1 MKNRAKATFDFV
13 KDVAQN
19 FGAHNVGVIAAGVA
33 FFALL
38 SLFPTILLLLASIG
52 FLVADPETSQREV
65 VNYILSQMPSTN
77 ARKDFERL
85 VTDIVRGALNP
96 RSQVTGIGLLL
107 LAYSVS
113 RVFGGLQVAMNVIFG
128 VKQGR
133 NFIMGKVVPFLAVFG
148 MLLTIFTSLAVS
160 SVLRVLN
167 ESSKNYFG
175 WLPGTEIFF
184 RLLNAGV
191 SLALLTVVFALMY
204 RFLPANH
211 VGWRDVLFGGLI
223 AAVLWSIVKEIV
235 ALAPGLVGLDPT
247 YGTIGVLLAFVSWI
261 YITLQI
267 IMLGAEIAAERARR
281 GGNEDVRARSRDEA
295 AGQGPEKVGKSLPTP
310 ASAAVVAGQTASAQT
325 EWPRNYAGRTEVGAR
340 NVLLVMVAAAAALL
354 TGRLVRARGD

>member
-1 MKNRAKATFDFV
+1 MKNRAKAIFDFV
-13 KDVAQN
+13 KDVVQN
-19 FGAHNVGVIAAGVA
+19 FGAHNVSVIAAGVA

-38 SLFPTILLLLASIG
+38 SLFPTILLLLAFIG
-52 FLVADPETSQREV
+52 RLVADPETSENEV
-65 VNYILSQMPSTN
+65 VSYILSQMPSTN

-85 VTDIVRGALNP
+85 VRDIVEGALNP
-96 RSQVTGIGLLL
+96 RSQITGIGLLL

-148 MLLTIFTSLAVS
+148 MLLTIFTSLTVS
-160 SVLRVLN
+160 SVLRVVS

-175 WLPGTEIFF
+175 WLPGTELFF
-184 RLLNAGV
+184 RLLNVGV

-204 RFLPANH
+204 RFLPANS
-211 VGWRDVLFGGLI
+211 VGWRDVLFGGLV
-223 AAVLWSIVKEIV
+223 AAVLWSIVKEVV

-281 GGNEDVRARSRDEA
+281 GGNEDVRSRSRDEA
-295 AGQGPEKVGKSLPTP
+295 AGQDLGSMGKSRSAPVG
-310 ASAAVVAGQTASAQT
+310 ASAVTAESATAQT
-325 EWPRNYAGRTEVGAR
+325 EWPRTYAGRTEVGAR
-340 NVLLVMVAAAAALL
+340 NVLLVMVAVAAALL